1 MKEFVKTQK
10 VTYNLMSFTGFKSLL
25 IFSLLAEGPKSYE
38 EISQYIYNHPYL
50 REKISIDTLRVY
62 INSLRRLGCEVK
74 RVRGEDKISR
84 YVITKNPF
92 ELKLTPEQI
101 QSVIKVYKS
110 IVKTMDINEIVAME
124 HFFEKIGGYIKND
137 EFIAEMRK
145 ISMLKDIDIKL
156 LEDLIDC
163 CDKKEQIIISYNSP
177 NSGEKD
183 IELTADKIEI
193 SNGKI
198 YLYGTGLEYMQY
210 GSFLVSRIYKIKEI
224 KLNKTIPD
232 NLNNFKIIYK
242 LECEPEKI
250 QLNENEKIIEKQ
262 KNKTVIEMNTSN
274 DFLARQRLLEFGPLC
289 TILEPESFKNDFI
302 KLLKDM
308 KAGYYCG

>member
-262 KNKTVIEMNTSN
+262 KNKTIIEMNTSN

>member
-302 KLLKDM
+302 TLLNDM
-308 KAGYYCG
+308 KAGYYCD